1 MCRNVLIYFDRV
13 LQDRAVGLFREALVL
28 GGFLGLGSKET
39 LQFSE
44 HAGAF
49 TEFTRDERIYQEEA
63 RMSAAAGS
71 FDLVAIGASAGG
83 FSALCALLP
92 SLRPP
97 FPAAVVVVLHL
108 PARGPSVTGE
118 ALATRC
124 ALPVR
129 EAFDK
134 EVIEPGN
141 VYLAPPDYH
150 LQIEP
155 EPQIFAL
162 SIDERVHFSRP
173 SIDVMLE
180 SAAYAY
186 RDRMIGAVL
195 TGAGEDG
202 AAGLECVRAL
212 GGTTW
217 VQAPDTAAVATMPRA
232 ALRRGCPDRIL
243 TLPEMAAALERLPDD
258 R

>member
-1 MCRNVLIYFDRV
+1 
-13 LQDRAVGLFREALVL
+13 
-28 GGFLGLGSKET
+28 
-39 LQFSE
+39 
-44 HAGAF
+44 
-49 TEFTRDERIYQEEA
+49 
-63 RMSAAAGS
+63 MSAAAGS
-71 FDLVAIGASAGG
+71 VNLVAIGASAGG

-92 SLRPP
+92 SLRRP

-108 PARGPSVTGE
+108 PARGPSGIREV
-118 ALATRC
+118 LATRC

-129 EAFDK
+129 EALDK

-141 VYLAPPDYH
+141 VYVAPPDYH

-155 EPQIFAL
+155 ERIFSL
-162 SIDERVHFSRP
+162 SVDERVHFSRP

-195 TGAGEDG
+195 TGANEDG

-217 VQAPDTAAVATMPRA
+217 VQAPDTAAVSTMPRA
-232 ALRRGCPDRIL
+232 ALRRACPDRIL
-243 TLPEMAAALERLPDD
+243 TLPEMAAALERLPHDH
-258 R
+258 